1 MAEISL
7 KALRLFF
14 LISIFYVV
22 SLVDYDYLRMD
33 SAFVDAIAYQVG
45 YYFFGGVGGEAIY
58 DAYDYTII
66 TINLISAILVY
77 TICMTFFTLKGNP
90 DKGLKRYAFELV
102 KGFSFRV
109 LKAFSFILLCIMIIL
124 LVDLTGFD
132 PTVYKYG
139 DDFSIS
145 VILMLTIALYVLIF
159 KAIRKLKSLGVCR
172 KI

>member
-1 MAEISL
+1 MAIL
-7 KALRLFF
+7 VRRVLRWIF
-14 LISIFYVV
+14 LISIFYV
-22 SLVDYDYLRMD
+22 LALIGYDYLRMD

-45 YYFFGGVGGEAIY
+45 YYFFGGVDGEAIY

-77 TICMTFFTLKGNP
+77 TVCVTFFSLKGKP
-90 DKGLKRYAFELV
+90 DKGLKRYALELV

-109 LKAFSFILLCIMIIL
+109 LKAFSFILLCIMIIS

-139 DDFSIS
+139 DDFAFP
-145 VILMLTIALYVLIF
+145 VIIGLTIAVYVLFF
-159 KAIRKLKSLGVCR
+159 KAIRKFKILGVCR